1 MATSSMGDGRFDED
15 EHILHQPVPAPSP
28 ADLWTLVDTTGDGRA
43 DAVVLAADG
52 VRIFRQDENGDF
64 APAGGE
70 LILTAFGHDDVAGGW
85 QVHEHMCFL
94 AATTTGGRL
103 DVLGCHDVGV
113 WVALQNRERAFAE
126 PVHVLGDF
134 GADQD
139 RSSVEEHPP
148 APHAHHYGRA
158 EGENVHSL
166 NRFGTT
172 GIAADAWW
180 ATAGAAP
187 RRVGQTLCT
196 THPSNGPRV
205 EAEAT
210 RRSTPGGGSPGSS
223 RHGLVVPKPP

>member
-1 MATSSMGDGRFDED
+1 MGAVATSSMGDGRFDED

-28 ADLWTLVDTTGDGRA
+28 AD
-43 DAVVLAADG
+43 G

-70 LILTAFGHDDVAGGW
+70 LVLTAFGHDDVAGGW
-85 QVHEHMCFL
+85 QAHEHVRFL
-94 AATTTGGRL
+94 ADTTGDGRL

-113 WVALQNRERAFAE
+113 WVALQNRESAFAE

-139 RSSVEEHPP
+139 RSPIEEHPP
-148 APHAHHYGRA
+148 APRAHHHGRA

-187 RRVGQTLCT
+187 CRVGRTFCT
-196 THPSNGPRV
+196 TPRTAPERKQKLRGV
-205 EAEAT
+205 RRLVAGVREAVDTA
-210 RRSTPGGGSPGSS
+210 
-223 RHGLVVPKPP
+223 L

>member
-1 MATSSMGDGRFDED
+1 MAASSMGDGRFDED

-70 LILTAFGHDDVAGGW
+70 LVLTAFGHDDVARGW
-85 QVHEHMCFL
+85 QAHEHERFL
-94 AATTTGGRL
+94 ADTTTDGRL
-103 DVLGCHDVGV
+103 DMLGCHDVGV

-139 RSSVEEHPP
+139 RSSVEEHTPGTSCTPP
-148 APHAHHYGRA
+148 WTERWTSSASVHRALLSARGRSDGTFEPA
-158 EGENVHSL
+158 LLVRGVSGEYP
-166 NRFGTT
+166 
-172 GIAADAWW
+172 
-180 ATAGAAP
+180 P
-187 RRVGQTLCT
+187 RA
-196 THPSNGPRV
+196 HPSRRPAATEEDPADTRGHVDPRW
-205 EAEAT
+205 
-210 RRSTPGGGSPGSS
+210 
-223 RHGLVVPKPP
+223 